1 MIKGVKSKQRGY
13 NVNTRQIEILKV
25 IKDNP
30 EPSMVSELAMM
41 FAVSQRTIQNDLNT
55 IDDELLYRNIES
67 LFHASKK
74 GCFIKKDAST
84 IQKIN
89 QMIYEYDTYMNILS
103 PEGRLEFLFS
113 ILALKQGYMTIS
125 TLAES
130 LNISRNTILSDIK
143 KLRNTLTELPIQIIA
158 NSRYGMKLSGEEKA
172 IRAHALE
179 IYMKNADTQ
188 CVMSLDKYRLAS
200 ICNHYIKYWDDYEI
214 EMIFEAMHEC
224 INSLD
229 KRPTENSFLYII
241 SCIEFSLAR
250 MKMGKYI
257 ELPSLQ
263 QDSIRGTNEFKIM
276 GSMLISLSEKLGIHI
291 PLDEISYLSYLLLNG
306 VSVMSVKSD
315 EYNYAEIQWIVCRL
329 IDAIDRDLKLKLSH
343 DSSAYKNLIFHLK
356 PAIYRIQNHI
366 ELVNPLLSE
375 IKTKYSAVFYAVN
388 SNISI
393 LEDIIGMK
401 VSEDEIGYIAI
412 HFIPIM
418 ETKNYQGNHYPN
430 IVVVCDSGIGTSYL
444 LTTKLCS
451 LYEVNVI
458 KTIALYELK
467 ETLAHYNIDAI
478 VSTIDLD
485 LFSESVDCVK
495 VSPFITKDDARKLDK
510 LFNRQRGRMQLDET
524 EFLRI
529 LRKYG
534 SFNQE
539 DKLIKELSYELNIK
553 FKTTKRKEGEL
564 MLKDVVNRNMIELDY
579 QAKDWEQAVREAGRL
594 LKEDGCIGDEYIESM
609 VSTVKTIGT
618 YIVISKGIAL
628 PHSRSGK
635 DAYKV
640 GISILRLKN
649 PVVFGHPENDPVD
662 LLFALSS
669 IDNTSHLTAL
679 QDLSQV
685 LNNPL
690 NIVFFRSAK
699 TADEIIDFIEER
711 RKEKD
716 EQQ

>member
-1 MIKGVKSKQRGY
+1 M
-13 NVNTRQIEILKV
+13 NTRQIEILKV

-30 EPSMVSELAMM
+30 EPSTVSELAAM
-41 FAVSQRTIQNDLNT
+41 FSVSQRTIQNDLNT
-55 IDDELLYRNIES
+55 IDDELLYQGIES
-67 LFHASKK
+67 IFHASKK
-74 GCFIKKDAST
+74 GCYIKKDADV

-89 QMIYEYDTYMNILS
+89 QMIYEFDLYMNVLS

-113 ILALKQGYMTIS
+113 ILALKQGYTTIS

-130 LNISRNTILSDIK
+130 LNISRNTMLSDMK
-143 KLRNTLTELPIQIIA
+143 KLRSTLAALPIQIIA
-158 NSRYGMKLSGEEKA
+158 NSRYGVKLSGEEKE
-172 IRAHALE
+172 IRAQALE

-200 ICNHYIKYWDDYEI
+200 ICNHFIKYWDDYEI

-224 INSLD
+224 INSLEN
-229 KRPTENSFLYII
+229 RPTENSFLYII

-257 ELPSLQ
+257 ELSSLQ
-263 QDSIRGTNEFKIM
+263 QDSIRGTKEFKIM

-329 IDAIDRDLKLKLSH
+329 IDAIDQDLKLKLSH

-366 ELVNPLLSE
+366 EIVNPLLSE
-375 IKTKYSAVFYAVN
+375 IKTKYSMIFNAVKC
-388 SNISI
+388 NISI

-418 ETKNYQGNHYPN
+418 ETKDYQGNHYPN
-430 IVVVCDSGIGTSYL
+430 IVVVCNSGIGTSYL

-467 ETLAHYNIDAI
+467 ETLTHYNIDAI

-485 LFSESVDCVK
+485 LFSESMDCVK
-495 VSPFITKDDARKLDK
+495 VSPFITKEDARKLDK
-510 LFNRQRGRMQLDET
+510 LFNRQRGRMKLDET

-539 DKLIKELSYELNIK
+539 DELIKELSDELNIK
-553 FKTTKRKEGEL
+553 FKNTKRKEGEL

-594 LKEDGCIGDEYIESM
+594 LRDSGCIGNDYIESM

-640 GISILRLKN
+640 GISILRLKE

-669 IDNTSHLTAL
+669 IDNTSHLMAL

-690 NIVFFRSAK
+690 NIGFFRNAK
-699 TADEIIDFIEER
+699 TADEIIEFIEER
-711 RKEKD
+711 RKEQD
-716 EQQ
+716 GLQ

>member
-1 MIKGVKSKQRGY
+1 
-13 NVNTRQIEILKV
+13 
-25 IKDNP
+25 
-30 EPSMVSELAMM
+30 
-41 FAVSQRTIQNDLNT
+41 
-55 IDDELLYRNIES
+55 
-67 LFHASKK
+67 
-74 GCFIKKDAST
+74 
-84 IQKIN
+84 
-89 QMIYEYDTYMNILS
+89 
-103 PEGRLEFLFS
+103 
-113 ILALKQGYMTIS
+113 
-125 TLAES
+125 
-130 LNISRNTILSDIK
+130 
-143 KLRNTLTELPIQIIA
+143 
-158 NSRYGMKLSGEEKA
+158 MKMSGEEKA
-172 IRAHALE
+172 IRTQALE
-179 IYMKNADTQ
+179 IYMKNADSQ

-200 ICNHYIKYWDDYEI
+200 ICNHFIKYWDDYEI
-214 EMIFEAMHEC
+214 EIIYDAMHEC

-257 ELPSLQ
+257 NLTSLQ

-329 IDAIDRDLKLKLSH
+329 IDAINQDLKLALSH
-343 DSSAYKNLIFHLK
+343 DSTAYKNLIFHLK

-375 IKTKYSAVFYAVN
+375 IKTKYSTVFHAVN
-388 SNISI
+388 NSINI
-393 LEDIIGMK
+393 LEEIIGMK

-430 IVVVCDSGIGTSYL
+430 IVIVCDSGIGTSYL
-444 LTTKLCS
+444 LTTKLSS
-451 LYEVNVI
+451 LYEVNII

-467 ETLAHYNIDAI
+467 DTLTHYNIDAI

-485 LFSESVDCVK
+485 LFSEEIECVK
-495 VSPFITKDDARKLDK
+495 VSPFITKEDARKLDK
-510 LFNRQRGRMQLDET
+510 LFNRQRGWLQLDESK
-524 EFLRI
+524 FLKV
-529 LRKYG
+529 LNKYG
-534 SFNQE
+534 SFYQE
-539 DKLIKELSYELNIK
+539 DKLIKELSDEFNIK
-553 FKTTKRKEGEL
+553 FKNRKGKEGEL
-564 MLKDVVNRNMIELDY
+564 MLKDVVSRNMIELDY
-579 QAKDWEQAVREAGRL
+579 RAMDWEQAVREAGRL
-594 LKEDGCIGDEYIESM
+594 LKENGCVGDEYIESM

-640 GISILRLKN
+640 GISILRLKE

-685 LNNPL
+685 
-690 NIVFFRSAK
+690 
-699 TADEIIDFIEER
+699 
-711 RKEKD
+711 
-716 EQQ
+716 

>member
-1 MIKGVKSKQRGY
+1 MKNKQGRY

-30 EPSMVSELAMM
+30 EPSTVSELAVM

-89 QMIYEYDTYMNILS
+89 QMIYEFDMYMNILS

-125 TLAES
+125 TLAEN

-143 KLRNTLTELPIQIIA
+143 KLRNTLIELPIQIIA
-158 NSRYGMKLSGEEKA
+158 NSRYGMKLAGEEKA
-172 IRAHALE
+172 IRTLALE

-200 ICNHYIKYWDDYEI
+200 ICNHFIKYWDDYEI
-214 EMIFEAMHEC
+214 EMIFESMHEC

-257 ELPSLQ
+257 ELPFLQ

-276 GSMLISLSEKLGIHI
+276 GSMLIKLSEKLGIHI

-329 IDAIDRDLKLKLSH
+329 IDAIDRDLTLELSH

-375 IKTKYSAVFYAVN
+375 IKVKYYEVFKAVTK
-388 SNISI
+388 NIGI

-418 ETKNYQGNHYPN
+418 ETKHYQGNHYPN

-467 ETLAHYNIDAI
+467 DTLIHYNIDAI

-485 LFSESVDCVK
+485 LFSEEVDCVK
-495 VSPFITKDDARKLDK
+495 VSPFITKEDARKLDK
-510 LFNRQRGRMQLDET
+510 LFNRQRGRIQVDET
-524 EFLRI
+524 KFLRI
-529 LRKYG
+529 LSKYG
-534 SFNQE
+534 SFYQE
-539 DKLIKELSYELNIK
+539 DKLIKELSDELNIK
-553 FKTTKRKEGEL
+553 FKKTKGKEGEL

-594 LKEDGCIGDEYIESM
+594 LKENGCVGNEYIESM

-640 GISILRLKN
+640 GISILRLKD

-669 IDNTSHLTAL
+669 IDNTSHLTVL
-679 QDLSQV
+679 QDLSQL

-690 NIVFFRSAK
+690 NIGFFRSAK
-699 TADEIIDFIEER
+699 TSDEIMEFIEER
-711 RKEKD
+711 RKEQD
-716 EQQ
+716 GS

>member
-1 MIKGVKSKQRGY
+1 M
-13 NVNTRQIEILKV
+13 NTRQIEILKV

-30 EPSMVSELAMM
+30 EPSTVSELAVM

-55 IDDELLYRNIES
+55 IDDELLDHHIES
-67 LFHASKK
+67 LFHSSKK
-74 GCFIKKDAST
+74 GCFIKKDAGT

-89 QMIYEYDTYMNILS
+89 QLIYEFDLYMNVLS
-103 PEGRLEFLFS
+103 PEGRLEFLFT

-130 LNISRNTILSDIK
+130 LNISRNTILNDIK
-143 KLRNTLTELPIQIIA
+143 KLRSTLKELPIQIIA

-172 IRAHALE
+172 IRAQALG
-179 IYMKNADTQ
+179 IYMKNADSQ

-200 ICNHYIKYWDDYEI
+200 ICNHFIKYWDDYEI
-214 EMIFEAMHEC
+214 EMIYKSMREC

-257 ELPSLQ
+257 DLPSLQ

-276 GSMLISLSEKLGIHI
+276 GSTLISLSEKLGIHI

-329 IDAIDRDLKLKLSH
+329 IDAIDSDLKLELSH

-375 IKTKYSAVFYAVN
+375 IKTKYSTVFQAVN
-388 SNISI
+388 NSIGI

-401 VSEDEIGYIAI
+401 VSEDEIGYITI

-418 ETKNYQGNHYPN
+418 ETKNDKVNHYPN

-444 LTTKLCS
+444 LTTKLSS

-467 ETLAHYNIDAI
+467 DILTHYNIDAI

-485 LFSESVDCVK
+485 LFSEEIECVK

-510 LFNRQRGRMQLDET
+510 LFNRQRGRLQVDET
-524 EFLRI
+524 KFLNV

-534 SFNQE
+534 SFYQE

-579 QAKDWEQAVREAGRL
+579 HAKDWEQAVREAGRL

-640 GISILRLKN
+640 GISILRLKE

-690 NIVFFRSAK
+690 NIGFFRSAK

>member
-1 MIKGVKSKQRGY
+1 M
-13 NVNTRQIEILKV
+13 NTRQIEILKV
-25 IKDNP
+25 IKDSP
-30 EPSMVSELAMM
+30 EPSTVSELAAM
-41 FAVSQRTIQNDLNT
+41 FTVSQRTIQNDLNT

-74 GCFIKKDAST
+74 GCYINKNAVT

-89 QMIYEYDTYMNILS
+89 QMIYEFDLYLNILS

-113 ILALKQGYMTIS
+113 ILALKQGYTTIS

-130 LNISRNTILSDIK
+130 LNISRNTILNDIK
-143 KLRNTLTELPIQIIA
+143 KLRNTLTEIPIQIIA

-172 IRAHALE
+172 IRTQALE
-179 IYMKNADTQ
+179 IYMKNADSQ

-200 ICNHYIKYWDDYEI
+200 ICNHFIKYWDDYEI
-214 EMIFEAMHEC
+214 EMIYDAMHEC

-257 ELPSLQ
+257 NLTSLQ

-329 IDAIDRDLKLKLSH
+329 IDAINQDLKLALSH
-343 DSSAYKNLIFHLK
+343 DSTAYKNLIFHLK

-375 IKTKYSAVFYAVN
+375 IKTKYSTVFRAVN
-388 SNISI
+388 NSINI
-393 LEDIIGMK
+393 LEEIIGMK

-430 IVVVCDSGIGTSYL
+430 IVIVCDSGIGTSYL
-444 LTTKLCS
+444 LTTKLSS
-451 LYEVNVI
+451 LYEVNII

-467 ETLAHYNIDAI
+467 DTLTHYNIDAI

-485 LFSESVDCVK
+485 LFSEEIECVK
-495 VSPFITKDDARKLDK
+495 VSPFITKEDARKLDK
-510 LFNRQRGRMQLDET
+510 LFNRQRGWLQLDESK
-524 EFLRI
+524 FLKV
-529 LRKYG
+529 LNKYG
-534 SFNQE
+534 SFYQE
-539 DKLIKELSYELNIK
+539 DKLIKELSDEFNIK
-553 FKTTKRKEGEL
+553 FKNRKGKEGEL
-564 MLKDVVNRNMIELDY
+564 MLKDVVSRNMIELDY
-579 QAKDWEQAVREAGRL
+579 RAMDWEQAVREAGRL
-594 LKEDGCIGDEYIESM
+594 LKENGCVGDEYIESM

-640 GISILRLKN
+640 GISILRLKE

-685 LNNPL
+685 LNDPL
-690 NIVFFRSAK
+690 NIGFFRSAK
-699 TADEIIDFIEER
+699 TADEIIDFIEEK
-711 RKEKD
+711 RKEKS
-716 EQQ
+716 EQ

>member
-1 MIKGVKSKQRGY
+1 M
-13 NVNTRQIEILKV
+13 NTRQIEILKV
-25 IKDNP
+25 IKDSP
-30 EPSMVSELAMM
+30 EPSTVSELAAM
-41 FAVSQRTIQNDLNT
+41 FTVSQRTIQNDLNT

-74 GCFIKKDAST
+74 GCYINKNAVT

-89 QMIYEYDTYMNILS
+89 QMIYEFDLYLNILS

-113 ILALKQGYMTIS
+113 ILALKQGYTTIS

-130 LNISRNTILSDIK
+130 LNISRNTILNDIK
-143 KLRNTLTELPIQIIA
+143 KLRNTLTEIPIQIIA

-172 IRAHALE
+172 IRTQALE
-179 IYMKNADTQ
+179 IYMKNADSQ

-200 ICNHYIKYWDDYEI
+200 ICNHFIKYWDDYEI
-214 EMIFEAMHEC
+214 EMIYDAMHEC

-257 ELPSLQ
+257 NLTSLQ

-329 IDAIDRDLKLKLSH
+329 IDAINQDLKLALSH
-343 DSSAYKNLIFHLK
+343 DSTAYKNLIFHLK

-375 IKTKYSAVFYAVN
+375 IKTKYSTVFRAVN
-388 SNISI
+388 NSINI
-393 LEDIIGMK
+393 LEEIIGMK

-430 IVVVCDSGIGTSYL
+430 IVIVCDSGIGTSYL
-444 LTTKLCS
+444 LTTKLSS
-451 LYEVNVI
+451 LYEVNII

-467 ETLAHYNIDAI
+467 DTLTHYNIDAI

-485 LFSESVDCVK
+485 LFSEEIECVK
-495 VSPFITKDDARKLDK
+495 VSPFITKEDARKLDK
-510 LFNRQRGRMQLDET
+510 LFNRQRGWLQLDESK
-524 EFLRI
+524 FLKV
-529 LRKYG
+529 LNKYG
-534 SFNQE
+534 SFYQE
-539 DKLIKELSYELNIK
+539 DKLIKELSDEFNIK
-553 FKTTKRKEGEL
+553 FKNGKGKEGEL
-564 MLKDVVNRNMIELDY
+564 MLKDVVSRNRNNF
-579 QAKDWEQAVREAGRL
+579 V
-594 LKEDGCIGDEYIESM
+594 
-609 VSTVKTIGT
+609 
-618 YIVISKGIAL
+618 
-628 PHSRSGK
+628 
-635 DAYKV
+635 
-640 GISILRLKN
+640 
-649 PVVFGHPENDPVD
+649 
-662 LLFALSS
+662 
-669 IDNTSHLTAL
+669 
-679 QDLSQV
+679 
-685 LNNPL
+685 
-690 NIVFFRSAK
+690 
-699 TADEIIDFIEER
+699 
-711 RKEKD
+711 
-716 EQQ
+716 